1 MRCQGRLWTNVSKTH
16 NIPFTFIQNATAEHI
31 HIRPYR
37 DGENEWPLSTSA
49 GWFPH
54 TMPWG
59 PKRHTGSHNITVRG
73 LINWVRS
80 NTDQNLLVFSD
91 FAVSHLLCAF
101 NQFVSRNISGNGI
114 GFYPDKL
121 TTAPKDLEICRALW
135 SKV

>member
-1 MRCQGRLWTNVSKTH
+1 MRCQGRLWTNVSNTH

-80 NTDQNLLVFSD
+80 NTDQNLLVFPISQL
-91 FAVSHLLCAF
+91 VTY
-101 NQFVSRNISGNGI
+101 FVHSINLYHVSGNGI

-121 TTAPKDLEICRALW
+121 RTAPKDLEICRALW

>member
-1 MRCQGRLWTNVSKTH
+1 MRCQGRLWTNVSNTH

-80 NTDQNLLVFSD
+80 NTDQNLL
-91 FAVSHLLCAF
+91 
-101 NQFVSRNISGNGI
+101 GKP
-114 GFYPDKL
+114 FYPDKL
-121 TTAPKDLEICRALW
+121 RTATQRLGNLPG
-135 SKV
+135 VVV

>member
-1 MRCQGRLWTNVSKTH
+1 MRCQGRLWTNVSNTH

-80 NTDQNLLVFSD
+80 NTDQNLLVFPISQL
-91 FAVSHLLCAF
+91 VTY
-101 NQFVSRNISGNGI
+101 FVHSINLYHETFRE
-114 GFYPDKL
+114 
-121 TTAPKDLEICRALW
+121 T
-135 SKV
+135 V